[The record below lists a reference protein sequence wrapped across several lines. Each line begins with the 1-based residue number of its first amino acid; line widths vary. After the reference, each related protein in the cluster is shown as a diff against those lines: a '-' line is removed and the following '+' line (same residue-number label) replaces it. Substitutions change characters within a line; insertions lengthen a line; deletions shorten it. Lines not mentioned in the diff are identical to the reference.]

1 MLLLIFGIALGLI
14 CLASAAGDLRKD
26 PKVIESLYSIGV
38 KDSQLPVLAGL
49 KVLGAAGLLL
59 GVWLPWLGILA
70 SVCLFLYFLLAVVA
84 HVRVGHKIAQFGPAL
99 GLTTMAFV
107 VAYFEFRR

>member
-26 PKVIESLYSIGV
+26 PKVTESLYSIGV
-38 KDSQLPVLAGL
+38 KESQLPVLAGL
-49 KVLGAAGLLL
+49 KVLGAAGLLV
-59 GVWLPWLGILA
+59 GVWLPWLGILTA
-70 SVCLFLYFLLAVVA
+70 VCLFLYFLLAVVA

-99 GLTTMAFV
+99 GLTVMAFV

>member
-1 MLLLIFGIALGLI
+1 MLLMIFGIALGLI

-26 PKVIESLYSIGV
+26 PKVTESLYSIGV
-38 KDSQLPVLAGL
+38 KESQLPVLAGL

-59 GVWLPWLGILA
+59 GVWLPWLGILTA
-70 SVCLFLYFLLAVVA
+70 VCLFLYFLLAVVA
-84 HVRVGHKIAQFGPAL
+84 HVRVGHKIAEFGPAL
-99 GLTTMAFV
+99 GLTVMAFG

>member
-1 MLLLIFGIALGLI
+1 MFLLIFGIALGLV

-26 PKVIESLYSIGV
+26 PKVTESLYSVGV
-38 KDSQLPVLAGL
+38 KESQLPMLAGL
-49 KVLGAAGLLL
+49 KVLGAAGLFL
-59 GVWLPWLGILA
+59 GIWLPWLGVLSA
-70 SVCLFLYFLLAVVA
+70 VCLFLYFLIAVVA

-99 GLTTMAFV
+99 GLTVMSFV